1 MKVHAVKHL
10 ELIQMY
16 VVSES
21 LEQSLSNRTDNL
33 LYDNVIIKYVI
44 NDVCVSAV
52 HSWDYNTILYYTDPK
67 RS

>member
-52 HSWDYNTILYYTDPK
+52 HS
-67 RS
+67 